1 MADADGSLARF
12 IEHTLLRAS
21 ATPPEV
27 DQLCDEALEHGFFG
41 VCVNPA
47 YVSRAAGRL
56 AGSAVRVVT
65 VAAFPL
71 GASVTEVAAREAEQA
86 VVDGAHEIDLV
97 APLGRA
103 RAGDLA
109 GVTSFVRAVRV
120 AVPRATLKVILETA
134 YFPGPELEEMARA
147 VLDAQPDFL
156 KTCTGFG
163 PRGATVRDVERLA
176 LVARGRA
183 GVKAAG
189 GIQTAEQAR
198 AMLAAGA
205 SRIGTSRGV
214 AIATHPDHSGCQ

>member
-1 MADADGSLARF
+1 MGDAADSLASA

-21 ATPPEV
+21 ATPAEV
-27 DQLCDEALEHGFFG
+27 DQLCDEARQYGFHG

-47 YVSRAAGRL
+47 YVSRACGRL

-71 GASVTEVAAREAEQA
+71 GASVAEVAAREAEQA

-97 APLGRA
+97 APLGLA
-103 RAGDLA
+103 RAGDLQS
-109 GVTSFVRAVRV
+109 VTRFVRGVRAV
-120 AVPRATLKVILETA
+120 VPRVTLKVILETG
-134 YFPGPELEEMARA
+134 YFPGGALEEVARA

-163 PRGATVRDVERLA
+163 PRGATLRDVERL
-176 LVARGRA
+176 VTVSRGRA
-183 GVKAAG
+183 EVKAAG

-214 AIATHPDHSGCQ
+214 AIVTRPDDPGRH